1 MNNALL
7 VIDMQ
12 EILVGKGH
20 AKLFKYDTDVLLR
33 NVNRR
38 IAEYPAQNVYYIRK
52 IMKKNL
58 LNRLSPIK
66 AFDGT
71 PEADLAGDL
80 NVVSGKNFTKYG
92 GDAFENPAFTEDLR
106 AAGITHVDIV
116 GVDGCG
122 CVPMTAEGA
131 IREGFSAR
139 IFNDAV
145 ATMSPKREAKQ
156 KARVASLGV
165 KYSES

>member
-1 MNNALL
+1 MSNALL

-12 EILVGKGH
+12 EILVGKNH
-20 AKLFKYDTDVLLR
+20 AKLFKYDTEVLLR

-38 IAEYPAQNVYYIRK
+38 ISEYPPQNVYYIRK

-58 LNRLSPIK
+58 LNRISPFQ

-71 PEADLAGDL
+71 TAADLAGEL
-80 NVVSGKNFTKYG
+80 TVVSGKNYTKYG
-92 GDAFENPAFTEDLR
+92 GDAFENPSLTEELR

-122 CVPMTAEGA
+122 CVPLTAEGA
-131 IREGFSAR
+131 VRKGLSAR
-139 IFNDAV
+139 ILSDAV
-145 ATMSPKREAKQ
+145 ATMSPQREAKQ
-156 KARVASLGV
+156 RTRITALGV
-165 KYSES
+165 LYS

>member
-1 MNNALL
+1 MSKALL

-12 EILVGKGH
+12 EILVGKNH
-20 AKLFKYDTDVLLR
+20 AKLFTYDTEVLLR

-38 IAEYPAQNVYYIRK
+38 ISEYPPQNVYYIRK

-58 LNRLSPIK
+58 LNRLSPVQ

-80 NVVSGKNFTKYG
+80 KVVSGKNFTKYG
-92 GDAFENPAFTEDLR
+92 GDAFENPTLTEDLR
-106 AAGITHVDIV
+106 AAGISHVDIV

-122 CVPMTAEGA
+122 CVPLTAEGA
-131 IREGFSAR
+131 VREGLTAHILS
-139 IFNDAV
+139 DAV

-156 KARVASLGV
+156 RTRITALGV
-165 KYSES
+165 VYS